1 MSNAPTPPVTAA
13 LAVICLAVVAVS
25 CRSKG
30 APNEEGTGRQL
41 VATGKG
47 MSREPAP
54 RAVHWVDQLAR
65 CELDRAGPLI
75 DLGSPAAQGVTGSWS
90 LSPDPTIVDIERDGE
105 TWARFFS
112 KNLTLRFVLDEA
124 APVFVALRGR
134 GVTSRSAAI
143 ELDGKPLGSVSLIRG
158 QARILSTRPTPAPVP
173 PGTHSI
179 DVRFAGSVRGQT
191 EALAEVDWIRAGTA
205 EEDDD
210 ARTYAPPTQSE
221 IVANV
226 PLAGVPQRS
235 VALRASSTL
244 RCTTFV
250 PAGARLKAWL
260 GFEGQGVGESAI
272 VASRDG
278 EAPVVLHAEQI
289 KGGDHAQWT
298 PVDVDLDSLAG
309 KIVTVELQSKGGTP
323 GGRLLFGDP
332 TLYLASEA
340 TEILPSARLAVVV
353 VMAGIDRARLGS
365 FTNYPTLAELQRS
378 GTTFEAHRSPTTV
391 TAGVI
396 ASLLTGLSPR
406 AHGLE
411 DGGARLA
418 AGLTTLSVAA
428 RDGSVQTAMFSGC
441 PTTFEAFGFGRG
453 WDKYAAYSPVEG
465 APAIAPL
472 SDATKWT
479 ADRMKTEEA
488 RALVVVHARGGH
500 PPWDVT
506 LNEAAK
512 LPPIEYSGTMEPR
525 RAGELIARARAKH
538 SRLRLNESDRTRMWA
553 IYESALAG
561 QDRALGH
568 FIETIKKANLW
579 DKTLFIV
586 TGDLSTS
593 SDNRA
598 PFGEGE
604 EPTEEV
610 LRVPLWVHF
619 PGGAIGGKTIRLP
632 TGMTDL
638 SRTVLD
644 ALRLRIPEGFEGVDL
659 FTTASGLALPGGR
672 ALPATLGRHYSL
684 RLGDLIL
691 SGTAGKLPTLCDTV
705 SDPSCGNDR
714 LERMPRAAA
723 LLFRMAYDAEAA
735 AQKHKPMREPATI
748 DAPTAAAL
756 QVWGE

>member
-1 MSNAPTPPVTAA
+1 MRNCPTSPMLLAA
-13 LAVICLAVVAVS
+13 ILVATVAS
-25 CRSKG
+25 CRSNKG
-30 APNEEGTGRQL
+30 SRDEGATPNRPP
-41 VATGKG
+41 TGKG
-47 MSREPAP
+47 TASEAAP
-54 RAVHWVDQLAR
+54 RAVHWIDRLSR
-65 CELDRAGPLI
+65 CELDRAGTLI
-75 DLGSPAAQGVTGSWS
+75 DLGSPAAQGLTGSWS
-90 LSPDPTIVDIERDGE
+90 LSPDPAIVDIERDGE
-105 TWARFFS
+105 TWARVFGKS
-112 KNLTLRFVLDEA
+112 LTLRFVLDEA
-124 APVFVALRGR
+124 APVFVALRAR
-134 GVTSRSAAI
+134 GAASRSAAV
-143 ELDGKPLGSVSLIRG
+143 ELDGKPLGSVSFIRG

-173 PGTHSI
+173 AGLHSI
-179 DVRFAGSVRGQT
+179 DIRFSGASRAQT
-191 EALAEVDWIRAGTA
+191 EPLAELDWIRAGNSD
-205 EEDDD
+205 EEDD

-226 PLAGVPQRS
+226 PLAGVPHRS
-235 VALRASSTL
+235 VALRASSKL

-250 PAGARLKAWL
+250 SAGARFKTLL
-260 GFEGQGVGESAI
+260 GFEGQGGGEGTI
-272 VASRDG
+272 VVSREG
-278 EAPVVLHAEQI
+278 EPPVALHSEQV
-289 KGGDHAQWT
+289 KGGDHAQWV
-298 PVDVDLDSLAG
+298 PVDVELDSFAG
-309 KIVTVELQSKGGTP
+309 KIVTLELQSKAGTP

-332 TLYLASEA
+332 TLYLPPQPTEA
-340 TEILPSARLAVVV
+340 PPAARLAVVV

-365 FTNYPTLAELQRS
+365 FANYPALAELHRTA
-378 GTTFEAHRSPTTV
+378 TTFEAHRSPTTV
-391 TAGVI
+391 TAGVV
-396 ASLLTGLSPR
+396 ASLLTGLAPR

-411 DGGARLA
+411 DGGARMA
-418 AGLTTLSVAA
+418 AAPTTLSVAA

-472 SDATKWT
+472 TEATKWT

-525 RAGELIARARAKH
+525 RAGELIARARARH
-538 SRLRLNESDRTRMWA
+538 SRFRLNESDRTRMWA

-579 DKTLFIV
+579 DRTLFIV

-593 SDNRA
+593 SDNRT
-598 PFGEGE
+598 PFGDGE
-604 EPTEEV
+604 EPTEEI

-619 PGGAIGGKTIRLP
+619 PGGALGGKSIRLP
-632 TGMTDL
+632 TGTTDL

-644 ALRLRIPEGFEGVDL
+644 ALRLPIPDGFEGVDL
-659 FTTASGLALPGGR
+659 FATASAMALPGGR
-672 ALPATLGRHYSL
+672 PQAATLGRHYSL
-684 RLGDLIL
+684 RMGDLIL
-691 SGTAGKLPTLCDTV
+691 SGTAGKVPALCDTV
-705 SDPSCGNDR
+705 SDPTCGSDR
-714 LERMPRAAA
+714 FERMPRAAS
-723 LLFRMAYDAEAA
+723 LLFRLAFDAELA
-735 AQKHKPMREPATI
+735 AQKHKPVREPATI

>member
-1 MSNAPTPPVTAA
+1 MPTVFRHPLLAIAFLATA
-13 LAVICLAVVAVS
+13 LAA
-25 CRSKG
+25 CRSKSSG
-30 APNEEGTGRQL
+30 GEESARRQPII
-41 VATGKG
+41 AGKA
-47 MSREPAP
+47 MPTELAP
-54 RAVHWVDQLAR
+54 RAVHWVERLSR
-65 CELDRAGPLI
+65 CELDRTGPLI
-75 DLGSPAAQGVTGSWS
+75 DLGSPAAHGLTGSWS
-90 LSPDPTIVDIERDGE
+90 LTPDASVVDIERDGE
-105 TWARFFS
+105 TWARVFGKS
-112 KNLTLRFVLDEA
+112 LTVRFVLDEP
-124 APVFVALRGR
+124 APVFVALRAR
-134 GVTSRSAAI
+134 GVASRGAAI

-158 QARILSTRPTPAPVP
+158 QARILSTRPTPAPVAA
-173 PGTHSI
+173 GIHSI
-179 DVRFAGSVRGQT
+179 DIRFTGAQRAQA
-191 EALAEVDWIRAGTA
+191 EALAEVDWVRAGTA
-205 EEDDD
+205 EVDED
-210 ARTYAPPTQSE
+210 ARTYAPPTQNE

-226 PLAGVPQRS
+226 PLGGVPQRS
-235 VALRASSTL
+235 VALRAASTL

-250 PAGARLKAWL
+250 PAGGRLKALL
-260 GFEGQGVGESAI
+260 GFEGQGVGEGAI
-272 VASRDG
+272 VVSRDG
-278 EAPVVLHAEQI
+278 EAPVVLHADQV

-298 PVDVDLDSLAG
+298 PVDLELDAFAG
-309 KIVTVELQSKGGTP
+309 KVVTLELQSKGATP

-332 TLYLASEA
+332 TLYLANEA
-340 TEILPSARLAVVV
+340 TQVLPTARLAVVV
-353 VMAGIDRARLGS
+353 VMAGIDRARLGG
-365 FTNYPTLAELQRS
+365 FANYPTLAELQRS

-391 TAGVI
+391 TAGVM

-411 DGGARLA
+411 DGAARLA

-472 SDATKWT
+472 TDATKWT
-479 ADRMKTEEA
+479 ADRMKTEDA

-506 LNEAAK
+506 INEAAK

-538 SRLRLNESDRTRMWA
+538 SRFRLSESDRTRMWA

-568 FIETIKKANLW
+568 FVEAIKKANLW

-593 SDNRA
+593 SDHRA
-598 PFGEGE
+598 PFGDGE
-604 EPTEEV
+604 EPSEEL
-610 LRVPLWVHF
+610 LRVPMWVHF
-619 PGGAIGGKTIRLP
+619 PGGALGGKTIHLP

-644 ALRLRIPEGFEGVDL
+644 ALRLPVPDGFEGVDL
-659 FTTASGLALPGGR
+659 FTTASGIALPGGR

-691 SGTAGKLPTLCDTV
+691 SGTTGKIPALCDPV
-705 SDPSCGNDR
+705 SDPACGNDR
-714 LERMPRAAA
+714 FDRMPRAAT

-735 AQKHKPMREPATI
+735 AQKHKPTREPATI

>member
-1 MSNAPTPPVTAA
+1 MPNRPRSPVLLAAA
-13 LAVICLAVVAVS
+13 LIVAAVS
-25 CRSKG
+25 CRSKTSS
-30 APNEEGTGRQL
+30 NDEGPSRTR
-41 VATGKG
+41 ATAGKG
-47 MSREPAP
+47 TANEPTP
-54 RAVHWVDQLAR
+54 RAVHWVDRLSR
-65 CELDRAGPLI
+65 CELDRGGSLI
-75 DLGSPAAQGVTGSWS
+75 DLGSPAAQGLTGSWS
-90 LSPDPTIVDIERDGE
+90 LSPDAGIVDIERDGE
-105 TWARFFS
+105 SWARVFG
-112 KNLTLRFVLDEA
+112 KTLTLRFVLDEA
-124 APVFVALRGR
+124 APVFVAMRAR
-134 GVTSRSAAI
+134 GVASRSAAV
-143 ELDGKPLGSVSLIRG
+143 ELDGKPLGSVSFIRG
-158 QARILSTRPTPAPVP
+158 QARVLSTRPTPAPVAA
-173 PGTHSI
+173 GIHSI
-179 DVRFAGSVRGQT
+179 DIRFSGASRAQA
-191 EALAEVDWIRAGTA
+191 EPLAELDWIRAGNA
-205 EEDDD
+205 NEEDD

-221 IVANV
+221 ILANV

-250 PAGARLKAWL
+250 PAGARFKTLL
-260 GFEGQGVGESAI
+260 GFEGHGGGEGTI
-272 VASRDG
+272 VVSREG
-278 EAPVVLHAEQI
+278 EAPVVLHNEQV
-289 KGGDHAQWT
+289 KGGDHAQWA
-298 PVDVDLDSLAG
+298 PVDVELDSFAG
-309 KIVTVELQSKGGTP
+309 KIVTLALHSKAGTP
-323 GGRLLFGDP
+323 GGRLLFADP
-332 TLYLASEA
+332 TLYLPPQTTEA
-340 TEILPSARLAVVV
+340 LPAARLAVVV

-365 FTNYPTLAELQRS
+365 FTNYPALADLHRTA
-378 GTTFEAHRSPTTV
+378 TTFEAHRSPTTV
-391 TAGVI
+391 TAGVV
-396 ASLLTGLSPR
+396 ASLLTGLAPR

-411 DGGARLA
+411 DGGARMA
-418 AGLTTLSVAA
+418 AALTTLSVAA

-472 SDATKWT
+472 TEATKWT

-525 RAGELIARARAKH
+525 RAGELIARARARH
-538 SRLRLNESDRTRMWA
+538 SRFRLNESDRTRMWA

-598 PFGEGE
+598 PFGDGE

-619 PGGAIGGKTIRLP
+619 PGGALGGKSIRLP
-632 TGMTDL
+632 TGTTDL

-644 ALRLRIPEGFEGVDL
+644 ALRLPVPDGFEGISL
-659 FTTASGLALPGGR
+659 FATASGMALPGGR
-672 ALPATLGRHYSL
+672 PQAATLGRHYSL

-691 SGTAGKLPTLCDTV
+691 SGTTGKVPTLCDTV
-705 SDPSCGNDR
+705 SDPTCGSDR

-723 LLFRMAYDAEAA
+723 LLFRLAYDAELA
-735 AQKHKPMREPATI
+735 AQKHKPVREPATI

>member
-1 MSNAPTPPVTAA
+1 MKVGAGRKLAMLLVVAA
-13 LAVICLAVVAVS
+13 LVG
-25 CRSKG
+25 CRSKSSG
-30 APNEEGTGRQL
+30 SEEGRQP
-41 VATGKG
+41 VIAGKA
-47 MSREPAP
+47 MPRELAP
-54 RAVHWVDQLAR
+54 RAVHWVERLSR

-75 DLGSPAAQGVTGSWS
+75 DLGSPAAQGLTGSWS
-90 LSPDPTIVDIERDGE
+90 LTPDPTVTDIERDGE
-105 TWARFFS
+105 TWARVFGKS
-112 KNLTLRFVLDEA
+112 LTLRFVLDEP
-124 APVFVALRGR
+124 APVFVALRAR
-134 GVTSRSAAI
+134 GVASRSAVI
-143 ELDGKPLGSVSLIRG
+143 ELDGKPLGSVFLIRG

-173 PGTHSI
+173 AGTHSI
-179 DVRFAGSVRGQT
+179 DIRFSGAARAQA
-191 EALAEVDWIRAGTA
+191 EALAEVDWVRAGTA
-205 EEDDD
+205 EEDED
-210 ARTYAPPTQSE
+210 ARTYAPPTQNE
-221 IVANV
+221 IIANV
-226 PLAGVPQRS
+226 PLGGVPHRS
-235 VALRASSTL
+235 VALRAASTV

-250 PAGARLKAWL
+250 PAGARFKALL

-278 EAPVVLHAEQI
+278 EPSIVLHTEQV
-289 KGGDHAQWT
+289 KGGDHAAWS
-298 PVDVDLDSLAG
+298 PVDVELDSMAG
-309 KIVTVELQSKGGTP
+309 KIVTFELQSRGGTP
-323 GGRLLFGDP
+323 GSRLLFGDP
-332 TLYLASEA
+332 TLYLATEA
-340 TEILPSARLAVVV
+340 TDVLPSARLAVVV

-365 FTNYPTLAELQRS
+365 LGNYPALAELQRS

-391 TAGVI
+391 TAGVV

-453 WDKYAAYSPVEG
+453 WDRYAAYSPVEG
-465 APAIAPL
+465 APAVAPITE
-472 SDATKWT
+472 AAKWT
-479 ADRMKTEEA
+479 SDRMKTEEA

-538 SRLRLNESDRTRMWA
+538 SRFRLNESDRTRMWA

-568 FIETIKKANLW
+568 FIEAIKKANLW

-593 SDNRA
+593 SDHRA
-598 PFGEGE
+598 PFGDGE
-604 EPTEEV
+604 EPTEDV
-610 LRVPLWVHF
+610 LHVPMWVHF
-619 PGGAIGGKTIRLP
+619 PGGALAGKAVQLP

-644 ALRLRIPEGFEGVDL
+644 ALRLPVPEGFEGVDL
-659 FTTASGLALPGGR
+659 FTTAAGIALPGGR

-691 SGTAGKLPTLCDTV
+691 SGTAGKLPALCDTV
-705 SDPSCGNDR
+705 SDPTCGNDR
-714 LERMPRAAA
+714 MERMPRAAT

-735 AQKHKPMREPATI
+735 AQKHKPTREPATI